1 MEISTLSTRER
12 YANKIFNNYKYICTT
27 ITMLETTLN
36 NYNFTNEGISG
47 MSLSHAVGIVDY
59 GKSSVRQINQ
69 KTQDIALNGE
79 SKLNKERIEI
89 VKKINLYKKVKS
101 QVDCYVNEYLNEHY
115 RFIWKSKYID
125 KLSTTEIAKISNP
138 IIVERTVTRMLRKLE
153 YDFEKISILTNEE
166 IKNILT
172 ELRGK

>member
-36 NYNFTNEGISG
+36 NYNFTNEEISG
-47 MSLSHAVGIVDY
+47 MSLSHAVGSVDY

-69 KTQDIALNGE
+69 KTLDIALNGE
-79 SKLNKERIEI
+79 NKLNKEKIEI

-101 QVDCYVNEYLNEHY
+101 QVDCYVNDYLDECS
-115 RFIWKSKYID
+115 RFIWKLKYID
-125 KLSTTEIAKISNP
+125 KMSSSEIAEKSNP
-138 IIVERTVTRMLRKLE
+138 VVVERTVTRKLRKFE

-172 ELRGK
+172 ELRRK

>member
-36 NYNFTNEGISG
+36 NYNFTNEEISG
-47 MSLSHAVGIVDY
+47 MSLSHAVG
-59 GKSSVRQINQ
+59 S
-69 KTQDIALNGE
+69 IALNGE
-79 SKLNKERIEI
+79 NKLNKEKIEI

-101 QVDCYVNEYLNEHY
+101 QVDCYVNDYLDECS
-115 RFIWKSKYID
+115 RFIWKLKYID
-125 KLSTTEIAKISNP
+125 KMSSSEIAEKSNP
-138 IIVERTVTRMLRKLE
+138 VVVERTVTRKLRKLE

-172 ELRGK
+172 ELRRK